1 MTIRAGHS
9 GGSAVRWAYGVIVT
23 LCVVL
28 AVLAHHEVSATGV
41 PSMAGM
47 SHAMPA
53 AVHAPHGIPDVPDA
67 AAPSVS
73 GSSTHTPGDGMCA
86 GAGMQH
92 CSAASVGSVHLVAPD
107 HSEIPPPANL
117 PRALLSGPAP
127 GAVVSRA
134 PPDLSVLS
142 QLRI

>member
-1 MTIRAGHS
+1 MAVRAGHS
-9 GGSAVRWAYGVIVT
+9 GGTAVRWAYGVIVT
-23 LCVVL
+23 LCAVL
-28 AVLAHHEVSATGV
+28 AVLVHHEVSTTGV
-41 PSMAGM
+41 SPMAGM
-47 SHAMPA
+47 SHAAIPS
-53 AVHAPHGIPDVPDA
+53 AVHGAHGMPEA

-73 GSSTHTPGDGMCA
+73 DSSTHSPGHGMCA

-107 HSEIPPPANL
+107 HSEIPPSANL

-127 GAVVSRA
+127 GAVVNRA

>member
-1 MTIRAGHS
+1 MAMRAGRGS
-9 GGSAVRWAYGVIVT
+9 GGGSAVRWVRGVFVT
-23 LCVVL
+23 LCAVL
-28 AVLAHHEVSATGV
+28 AVLVHHEVSTLGV
-41 PSMAGM
+41 SPMPGM
-47 SHAMPA
+47 SRA
-53 AVHAPHGIPDVPDA
+53 ATPSAAHSTHVMPDA

-73 GSSTHTPGDGMCA
+73 GSSTHNLDAGGCA

-92 CSAASVGSVHLVAPD
+92 CAATGVGSTHLVVPD
-107 HSEIPPPANL
+107 HSGFPSPVNL
-117 PRALLSGPAP
+117 PQALSGHAP